1 MFNLIIINLK
11 MKTKYLLLLLVLLTN
26 SCLCIDSNWNMV
38 VKNKLGKDDPIVLK
52 RGVFTK
58 VTFIITHV
66 DGKDLID
73 NSFDISDFVVTL
85 EDKNIKTIENEYH
98 IIPSTSLEYST
109 YIGLKCDSVV
119 ETDYQFSFKLKDVK
133 YLVDSEKKE
142 SNLNIAQTN
151 VKIDNTPISIEI
163 SPISE
168 EIPQKSYRL
177 FKIKNEIY
185 NMENIKIKKDE
196 IENENKLFEIKDIEI
211 KSFAERS
218 IFDENEIE
226 NHGIL
231 FDFPFGTSHS
241 FNEFGNNT
249 NTTFSLK
256 IDSDKCQFD
265 LTQNIFTISVTE
277 KEASKLTDVEKEAII
292 VNTENITPK
301 KDESINI
308 QLETFIPVD
317 SVVIECQ
324 LSNDFSGENIVYNN
338 YVAEAG
344 KFVIRFDDLV
354 AVSEYKAKCKFSTL
368 TYDKSSVEIT
378 IGNFEGA
385 DVITQLIPSRKY
397 NRTPQCAEFV
407 FNTKDNVK
415 EFGSFAEKY
424 CKKVMTKDEKILSRI
439 MGSINCKEIKK
450 IEDKELS
457 SLNKTMICVGLT
469 PSIKSKKFRESL
481 VNEDV
486 SYFNDH
492 FDKFV
497 SDLDTT

>member
-38 VKNKLGKDDPIVLK
+38 VKNELGNDDPIVLK

-177 FKIKNEIY
+177 FKSKNEIY
-185 NMENIKIKKDE
+185 NM
-196 IENENKLFEIKDIEI
+196 
-211 KSFAERS
+211 
-218 IFDENEIE
+218 
-226 NHGIL
+226 
-231 FDFPFGTSHS
+231 
-241 FNEFGNNT
+241 
-249 NTTFSLK
+249 
-256 IDSDKCQFD
+256 
-265 LTQNIFTISVTE
+265 
-277 KEASKLTDVEKEAII
+277 
-292 VNTENITPK
+292 
-301 KDESINI
+301 
-308 QLETFIPVD
+308 
-317 SVVIECQ
+317 
-324 LSNDFSGENIVYNN
+324 
-338 YVAEAG
+338 
-344 KFVIRFDDLV
+344 
-354 AVSEYKAKCKFSTL
+354 
-368 TYDKSSVEIT
+368 
-378 IGNFEGA
+378 
-385 DVITQLIPSRKY
+385 
-397 NRTPQCAEFV
+397 
-407 FNTKDNVK
+407 
-415 EFGSFAEKY
+415 
-424 CKKVMTKDEKILSRI
+424 
-439 MGSINCKEIKK
+439 
-450 IEDKELS
+450 
-457 SLNKTMICVGLT
+457 
-469 PSIKSKKFRESL
+469 
-481 VNEDV
+481 
-486 SYFNDH
+486 
-492 FDKFV
+492 
-497 SDLDTT
+497 